1 MLYSVV
7 LAFSNI
13 TDLKSFG
20 LEFAGLANFKRALTN
35 DMDFIPALWS
45 SVQDMVNIPIVI
57 VFSLMVAILLNKKLH
72 GRGFFRVVFMLPLLL
87 GTSVIMSS
95 IQGNNAQVAM
105 SAGLTA
111 GTTSAAQAV
120 NTFQDLALNHQLQAV
135 LGTTLSGYVGDIIN
149 RISSVMWIS
158 SIQIIIFLGALQSIP
173 ESLYEAADIDGAS
186 AFDKLWKITL
196 PMVMP
201 AIELNI
207 VFTVINSFTNSDNE
221 VMTYISNVSFKNLML
236 SYGSALIWMY
246 FVIVAVILAV
256 VFFVTKRVGR
266 KYE

>member
-1 MLYSVV
+1 
-7 LAFSNI
+7 
-13 TDLKSFG
+13 
-20 LEFAGLANFKRALTN
+20 
-35 DMDFIPALWS
+35 MDFVPALWS
-45 SVQDMVNIPIVI
+45 SVQDIINIPIVI

-111 GTTSAAQAV
+111 GTASAAQAV
-120 NTFQDLALNHQLQAV
+120 NTFQDLALNHHLQAV

-201 AIELNI
+201 AIEVNI